1 MDSAGGDNVE
11 RQHWRREA
19 RKQQGDSRGNWKRT
33 RVQLGDGAAEVA
45 ECLALLR
52 RDGYEGWLSLE
63 VGGGGDSLEEAVHGA
78 KVVADAWELA

>member
-33 RVQLGDGAAEVA
+33 RVQLGDGAAEARKVRV
-45 ECLALLR
+45 LHRILR
-52 RDGYEGWLSLE
+52 
-63 VGGGGDSLEEAVHGA
+63 
-78 KVVADAWELA
+78 